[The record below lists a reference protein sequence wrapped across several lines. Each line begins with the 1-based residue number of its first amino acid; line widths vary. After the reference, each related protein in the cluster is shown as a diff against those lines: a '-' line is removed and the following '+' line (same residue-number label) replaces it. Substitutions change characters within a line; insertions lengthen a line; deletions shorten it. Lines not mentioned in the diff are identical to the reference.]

1 VVRTRRVDLRRW
13 LPPATRASSSA
24 GDGAPAGV
32 CLPPAGLP
40 LVGPPVVATFVDT
53 PGQEIF
59 HRLRLNGALAAD
71 VVVSWLFKAQ
81 LFFFVTIKKTLAHF
95 LRSVHA

>member
-1 VVRTRRVDLRRW
+1 
-13 LPPATRASSSA
+13 
-24 GDGAPAGV
+24 
-32 CLPPAGLP
+32 
-40 LVGPPVVATFVDT
+40 VVATFVDT